1 MSDVPNLD
9 TLLNEIIKRNTGGG
23 SCDAEI
29 LNFARTLVSDLA
41 DAKKELDD
49 IKRRDSE
56 NCLEWQD
63 WERWIKEVL
72 TDFKIDFDPH
82 KVGMRIAVTQ
92 WMVKALKRPTLEELR
107 TWPCGC
113 NWTYTYGRRIK
124 CEPICPRCQKI
135 EEMERSKC
143 F

>member
-1 MSDVPNLD
+1 MKESEDMRDKDEHHLDDVESERDQL
-9 TLLNEIIKRNTGGG
+9 RH
-23 SCDAEI
+23 
-29 LNFARTLVSDLA
+29 DLA

-135 EEMERSKC
+135 EEMERSK
-143 F
+143 